1 LGSVR
6 VGGAKNAGFKL
17 IIAVC
22 LGSRRSRI
30 LNLSHVGDVDV
41 TIRTLQKLGLDVKE
55 CGEKSVFVEPNGIKT
70 SKLPQFAGEKCRA
83 STLFAG
89 MLLAKT
95 GKAIIPLPG
104 GCVLGS
110 RPINRHLEAFKSL
123 GVKVKFVNNLIHLTT
138 KKLKGTT
145 FCFDKKTHTG
155 TESMLLASACAQ
167 GKTIIK
173 NAAQEPEIDDM
184 IALLNKMGAK
194 IRREKEKI
202 VIDGVKKLGGAIHKA
217 MPDRN
222 EAVSYAV
229 AALATRGDIVI
240 ENAQPKTIEAFLEK
254 LEKIGA
260 RFKIAD
266 YGIRF
271 WYKKPLQA
279 TNIKTAPAPGFM
291 TDWQP
296 LWTLLMTQAKGESHI
311 IETVHNNRLQYIKEL
326 NKMGAKINLY
336 NPVIKNPQKLYQFE
350 SVQADTSFHAAKV
363 SGPTPLKAAHLK
375 VPDLRAG
382 ATLTIAALIAHGRS
396 TVENIEHI
404 DRGYEKLDEKLRQ
417 LGANI
422 RKEQNS

>member
-1 LGSVR
+1 MGSVR

-17 IIAVC
+17 IIAAC
-22 LGSRRSRI
+22 LGSKRSRI

-41 TIRTLQKLGLDVKE
+41 TIHTLRKLGLNVSE

-123 GVKVKFVNNLIHLTT
+123 GVKVKFVDNWIHLTA
-138 KKLKGTT
+138 KKLKGGNFSFT
-145 FCFDKKTHTG
+145 KKSHTG
-155 TESMLLASACAQ
+155 TESMILASVCAQ
-167 GKTIIK
+167 GKTIIE
-173 NAAQEPEIDDM
+173 NAACEPEINDM
-184 IALLNKMGAK
+184 ISLLNKMGAK

-202 VIDGVKKLGGAIHKA
+202 IINGVKKLDGAIHKV

-229 AALATRGDIVI
+229 AALATCGDIVI
-240 ENAQPKTIEAFLEK
+240 ENAQSKTIQAFLEK

-260 RFKIAD
+260 RFKTAD

-271 WYKKPLQA
+271 WHEKQLKA
-279 TNIKTAPAPGFM
+279 TDVKTAPAPGFM

-296 LWTLLMTQAKGESHI
+296 LWTLLMTQAKGESRV
-311 IETVHNNRLQYIKEL
+311 IETVHNNRLQYTSEL

-336 NPVIKNPQKLYQFE
+336 NPVVKNPQKFYQFE
-350 SVQADTSFHAAKV
+350 SAQADTNFHAAKV
-363 SGPTPLKAAHLK
+363 AGPTTLKAAYLK
-375 VPDLRAG
+375 VSDLRAG
-382 ATLTIAALIAHGRS
+382 ATLTIAALIARGLS

-404 DRGYEKLDEKLRQ
+404 DRGYERLDEKLKQ
-417 LGANI
+417 LGASI
-422 RKEQNS
+422 RRVK